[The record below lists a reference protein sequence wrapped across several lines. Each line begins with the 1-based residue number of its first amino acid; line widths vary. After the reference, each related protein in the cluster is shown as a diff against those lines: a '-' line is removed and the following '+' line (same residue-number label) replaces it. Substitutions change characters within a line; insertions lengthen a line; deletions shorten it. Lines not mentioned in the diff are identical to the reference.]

1 MNKLRSFLSKISPQA
16 GVSLP
21 EVIIATGLI
30 GFVGYMTLNQLGSM
44 NKSVHK
50 IQVKSNSRALTRSL
64 VNQIGNNLSHA
75 QIDYSSDSELEGI
88 GDLPMAWDFDG
99 RIAVKDKCKSCEG
112 TFGVVLKP
120 LPDYKG
126 LYMMIVKIRHE
137 KIKNDIFIKRLVSQ

>member
-1 MNKLRSFLSKISPQA
+1 MNRLRLFFKKMRNEEGI
-16 GVSLP
+16 SLP

-64 VNQIGNNLSHA
+64 VSQIGNNLSHM
-75 QIDYSSDSELEGI
+75 QIDYSSDSDIEGV
-88 GDLPMAWDFDG
+88 GDLPMAWDVDG
-99 RIAVKDKCKSCEG
+99 KIAIKKNCPACKGE
-112 TFGVVLKP
+112 FGVVLKP

-126 LYMMIVKIRHE
+126 LYMMVVKIRHQKFE
-137 KIKNDIFIKRLVSQ
+137 NDIFIKRLVSQ